1 MSDFLNAK
9 NASKWLGAGG
19 GFIAGRSKTYL
30 WSKNIERNSTNRS
43 DIETAVL
50 QLLEYDHLLETFL
63 DQFNRWKPERG
74 RTIREITQIADETD
88 GLRWGCNVANI
99 TGSTLS
105 TLGGALTVAGILA
118 APVTLGGSL
127 SLSVAGT
134 GITLGGAATNI
145 TTSVVE
151 CRKMKGSFFGNIFFF
166 CIQSKFTGI
175 LVNLDAIFGN
185 QDLGSTTLNSE
196 GCNLMI
202 IS

>member
-1 MSDFLNAK
+1 MSDFLNAD
-9 NASKWLGAGG
+9 NVSKWLGAGG
-19 GFIAGRSKTYL
+19 GLLAAKGKTYF
-30 WSKNIERNSTNRS
+30 WSQNIGKNSTNQT

-63 DQFNRWKPERG
+63 DQFNRWKPERV
-74 RTIREITQIADETD
+74 RTIREIIQIADETD
-88 GLRWGCNVANI
+88 GLRWGCNIANI

-118 APVTLGGSL
+118 VPVTLGGSL

-151 CRKMKGSFFGNIFFF
+151 CRKMKGNFIVLHS
-166 CIQSKFTGI
+166 
-175 LVNLDAIFGN
+175 V
-185 QDLGSTTLNSE
+185 
-196 GCNLMI
+196 
-202 IS
+202 

>member
-1 MSDFLNAK
+1 MSAFLNAE
-9 NASKWLGAGG
+9 NAFKWSMDGG
-19 GFIAGRSKTYL
+19 GALAKTGKMYL
-30 WSKNIERNSTNRS
+30 WSKNIVRNSTNQS

-63 DQFNRWKPERG
+63 DQFNRWKPVRV
-74 RTIREITQIADETD
+74 RTIREIIQIADETD

-99 TGSTLS
+99 AGSTLS

-151 CRKMKGSFFGNIFFF
+151 CRKMKGNFIGNILF
-166 CIQSKFTGI
+166 CLHS
-175 LVNLDAIFGN
+175 V
-185 QDLGSTTLNSE
+185 
-196 GCNLMI
+196 
-202 IS
+202 